1 MERTK
6 DHQYVLLEALRT
18 AHRASPHG
26 WVTGTLGLSRHSV
39 EQLVATG
46 LAEWADPSERAEL
59 SAYAGRPVVWAARP
73 SSEGLDILLYTEAR
87 TRPPSQ
93 QPPSPEPEPG
103 RKEVGLL
110 PSEMTMLRLYLSLG
124 GSLQHPPATG
134 LDEAVRAAQ
143 FRKETNRWLL
153 HVTEAQ
159 IASIA
164 YAFYLEG
171 HRGHVTAANRFSRN
185 YGITYRPGTGT
196 PASTEPATAK
206 SAVGMR

>member
-1 MERTK
+1 MGRTK
-6 DHQYVLLEALRT
+6 DHHYVLLEALRT

-26 WVTGTLGLSRHSV
+26 WVTETLGLSHHSV

-46 LAEWADPSERAEL
+46 LAEWADLSERAEL

-87 TRPPSQ
+87 THPSPQ

-103 RKEVGLL
+103 HKEVALL
-110 PSEMTMLRLYLSLG
+110 PSEMTMLHLFLSLG
-124 GSLQHPPATG
+124 GCLRHPPAAG
-134 LDEAVRAAQ
+134 LDEAVRRAE
-143 FRKETNRWLL
+143 FRKESNRWLL
-153 HVTEAQ
+153 HVTDAQ

-185 YGITYRPGTGT
+185 YGITYRPGTGAPT
-196 PASTEPATAK
+196 PTKPATAQ
-206 SAVGMR
+206 SAVQTR